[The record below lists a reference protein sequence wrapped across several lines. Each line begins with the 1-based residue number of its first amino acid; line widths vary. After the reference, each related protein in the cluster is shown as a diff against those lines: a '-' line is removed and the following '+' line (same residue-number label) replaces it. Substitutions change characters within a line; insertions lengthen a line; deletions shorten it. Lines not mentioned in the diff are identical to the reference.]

1 MCDPL
6 AKTREGEESG
16 SVACSESSGKIA
28 WDRADGKGVV
38 QGNTEDTTDCAV
50 TDDDFSDQDRGT
62 SPCVG
67 DDGDLLDFLVDTL
80 DVEFDPNLLV

>member
-1 MCDPL
+1 VCDPL

-16 SVACSESSGKIA
+16 SVARSESFGKVL
-28 WDRADGKGVV
+28 WDRADGNEVV
-38 QGNTEDTTDCAV
+38 RGIAEDTTDSAV
-50 TDDDFSDQDRGT
+50 TDDDFSDQDSGT

-67 DDGDLLDFLVDTL
+67 DDGDLLDLLVDTL

>member
-1 MCDPL
+1 L

-28 WDRADGKGVV
+28 WDRADG
-38 QGNTEDTTDCAV
+38 TEDTTDCAV

-62 SPCVG
+62 PPCVG
-67 DDGDLLDFLVDTL
+67 DDGDLLDLLVDTL